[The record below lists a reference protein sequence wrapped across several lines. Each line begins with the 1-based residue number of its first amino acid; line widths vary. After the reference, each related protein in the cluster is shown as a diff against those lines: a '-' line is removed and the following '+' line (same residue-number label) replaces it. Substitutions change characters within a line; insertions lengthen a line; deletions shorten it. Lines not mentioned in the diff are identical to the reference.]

1 LDEGAGGVATA
12 TGDGILTARRLA
24 SMTDYRVIPSI
35 DQLLLRPGASP
46 LVARFGRDAT
56 TDALRAAADAL
67 RSEMAGGAS
76 PPASA
81 DAAAARLERD
91 AAAWLAAVH
100 RASLGRVLNATGV
113 IIHTNLGRAPL
124 AGPAI
129 DAIARL
135 GRGYTNLE
143 YDLAKGGRG
152 ARDVHAESLLCRL
165 TGAEA
170 ALVVNNCAAATLLVL
185 AALARGRDVLVSRGE
200 LVEIGGGFRVPDVMA
215 QSGARLREV
224 GTTNRTR
231 VNDYALAIDEKT
243 GAILRV
249 HPSNFTI
256 EGFTERALL
265 EDLVAL
271 GRRFSVPVVEDLGS
285 GLVTERAADGEALP
299 APLAAE
305 PSVQSVVRAG
315 ADVVCFSGD
324 KLLGGPQA
332 GIIVGR
338 KEHLARVRKHPLMRA
353 LRVDKMTYAALEATL
368 AEHLAGKATDSVPVV
383 RMATMPVEA
392 IAVRAE
398 ILAARARK
406 AGFLAEVVDGHSTI
420 GGGSAAGSALPTK
433 LVALTLPETSAD
445 ALDTR
450 LRRLDPPVVA
460 RILTDRVVID
470 LRTVDPKDDDEL
482 GGVIERSIGP

>member
-1 LDEGAGGVATA
+1 
-12 TGDGILTARRLA
+12 
-24 SMTDYRVIPSI
+24 MTDYRVIPSI

-56 TDALRAAADAL
+56 VEALRAAAEVMRL
-67 RSEMAGGAS
+67 EMAGGAS

-81 DAAAARLERD
+81 DAAATRLERD
-91 AAAWLAAVH
+91 ASAWLAAAH

-124 AGPAI
+124 AEPAI
-129 DAIARL
+129 EAIARL

-170 ALVVNNCAAATLLVL
+170 AVVVNNCAAATLLVL

-231 VNDYALAIDEKT
+231 VNDYALAIDDKT

-256 EGFTERALL
+256 EGFTERASL

-299 APLAAE
+299 APLARE

-353 LRVDKMTYAALEATL
+353 LRVDKITYAALEATL
-368 AEHLAGKATDSVPVV
+368 AEHLSGRAIDSVPVV
-383 RMATMPVEA
+383 RMATTPVEA

-398 ILAARARK
+398 ILAARARQ
-406 AGFLAEVVDGHSTI
+406 AGFGAEVVDGHSTI

-433 LVALTLPETSAD
+433 LVALTLTNASAD
-445 ALDTR
+445 ALESR
-450 LRRLDPPVVA
+450 LRALDPPVIT
-460 RILTDRVVID
+460 RIVDDRVVID
-470 LRTVDPKDDDEL
+470 LRTIEPTNDVEL
-482 GGVIERSIGP
+482 ASLLERNAGRDRT